1 MEKFED
7 LDRKPRTGLFVAFFS
22 WLCGICLMLFATV
35 NGPIR
40 FVFSLL
46 ALVIVIR
53 SFGKID
59 KVAPRVWFIVLAI
72 VWYLLLTIIVT
83 IATYD
88 PPPAAS

>member
-22 WLCGICLMLFATV
+22 WLAGICLTLFATV
-35 NGPIR
+35 DGPIR

-46 ALVIVIR
+46 ALVIVLR
-53 SFGKID
+53 SFRKIENL
-59 KVAPRVWFIVLAI
+59 APRVWFIVLSI
-72 VWYLLLTIIVT
+72 IWYLLLTVIVT

-88 PPPAAS
+88 PPPAG